1 MLDQHPDQH
10 ADQQPDRAR
19 VRVTRAISAD
29 PTSTALLLAGPT
41 AMDLWPGL
49 RRVGEA
55 EGRVLVEAELNQG
68 EMATFGAVRA
78 LPPRRTPTAYVTRFE
93 TTGPDLPRAQGTLT
107 LGYDQDDEGVSA
119 TVARFEVDVEG
130 LEASGLSEPS
140 LRALVRGF
148 LDNLAEAAESRSDA
162 A

>member
-1 MLDQHPDQH
+1 MEVSPISQIPEPLG
-10 ADQQPDRAR
+10 DRAR
-19 VRVTRAISAD
+19 VRVARDIAAD

-55 EGRVLVEAELNQG
+55 DGRILVQTELNRG
-68 EMATFGAVRA
+68 EVLTFGTVRA
-78 LPPRRTPTAYVTRFE
+78 LPPHRTPTSYVTRFE
-93 TTGPDLPRAQGTLT
+93 TGGPDLPQAKGLLV
-107 LGYDQDDEGVSA
+107 LGYGDGADGA
-119 TVARFEVDVEG
+119 TSTAAVLDVDVVG
-130 LEASGLSEPS
+130 LEGSGLSEPC